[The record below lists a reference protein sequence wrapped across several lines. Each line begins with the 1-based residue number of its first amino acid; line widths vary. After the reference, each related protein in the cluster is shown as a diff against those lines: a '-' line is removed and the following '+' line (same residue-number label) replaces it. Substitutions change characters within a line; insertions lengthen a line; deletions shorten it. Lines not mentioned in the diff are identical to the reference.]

1 MIGEKLSEVYEEIE
15 ATLYEHH
22 GTKPNLTDKGF
33 RAACKIFIDA
43 IMDKMWDKQ
52 EAEGK
57 DIEDRSKEAELLGY
71 KIREIV
77 LKHTGIDTHDFYK

>member
-22 GTKPNLTDKGF
+22 GVKPNFTDNGF
-33 RAACKIFIDA
+33 RAACKIFTDA
-43 IMDKMWDKQ
+43 VMDKMWDKQ

-57 DIEDRSKEAELLGY
+57 DIEDRCKEAELLGY
-71 KIREIV
+71 KIRAMV
-77 LKHTGIDTHDFYK
+77 LEHTGIDTHELNN

>member
-43 IMDKMWDKQ
+43 VMDKMWDRQ
-52 EAEGK
+52 EKESKSIEGR
-57 DIEDRSKEAELLGY
+57 IKEAEILGY
-71 KIREIV
+71 KIRAIV
-77 LKHTGIDTHDFYK
+77 LEHTGIDTHNLS

>member
-43 IMDKMWDKQ
+43 VMDKMWDKQ
-52 EAEGK
+52 EKENK
-57 DIEDRSKEAELLGY
+57 SLDDRLKEAEILGN
-71 KIREIV
+71 KIRAIV
-77 LKHTGIDTHDFYK
+77 LEHTGIDTHEFYK

>member
-22 GTKPNLTDKGF
+22 GTKLNFTDNGF
-33 RAACKIFIDA
+33 VAACNIFIVA
-43 IMDKMWDKQ
+43 VMDKMWDKQ
-52 EAEGK
+52 EKENK
-57 DIEDRSKEAELLGY
+57 SIDDRIKEAEILGY

-77 LKHTGIDTHDFYK
+77 LEHTGIDTHEFYK